1 MTPEWTELATNVI
14 VILAALGGAYKFLDS
29 RTRGYI
35 ASSEKLMKSL
45 IKGLEIRRNEEIQ
58 EIKEKAEEA
67 VHHGKEIE
75 QNYNKKFQDTN
86 TNITR
91 TREEMITGFGKLEGL
106 IIGVT
111 TLIEMNKKIEKKE
124 S

>member
-1 MTPEWTELATNVI
+1 MTPLEVVGVVLLMLASI
-14 VILAALGGAYKFLDS
+14 GGFYKFLDS
-29 RTRGYI
+29 R
-35 ASSEKLMKSL
+35 MKSY
-45 IKGLEIRRNEEIQ
+45 IEDTKSAMNEKIQLNLVKIQ
-58 EIKEKAEEA
+58 ENKDYMDKELQELKETTDLA
-67 VHHGKEIE
+67 VEHGREIE

-106 IIGVT
+106 ILSIT
-111 TLIEMNKKIEKKE
+111 TSLKKE